1 MGELKELILEV
12 LEKYNI
18 TQKELCNILEVSEA
32 SLKRLK
38 GTLPYGNVSGELKQ
52 SVQEHLE
59 QLLESDNAIEKREGQ
74 TERKPKYV
82 EDGENIII
90 YYGGNKEV
98 VITKDILRDIKNYYC
113 TGKFTVG
120 ETALKFGLLDEEFF
134 AIKTAFGIVKRSFP
148 YLEEDLDKF
157 SPEEL
162 AEKTRIEK
170 KRLYFQKLEQGK
182 YKDQERELKKHHQDS
197 FLMNKLIDNLN
208 LIERNPVKVVHR
220 DFATDEYQGVMQL
233 SDLHFGTKVDLLEN
247 QYSTNIA
254 QERLEKLFAIAI
266 DTFNKYDISKV
277 SIMFTGDMSNVM
289 IHKDKEMAQ
298 ESARTVAMLK
308 LSDILAQL
316 INDLVEKGFK
326 VEISGILGNES
337 RLADEFSSI
346 DRFSVDSMD
355 FVLHQM
361 LKLRLSNNKGLTF
374 VNECDRLSDVVKV
387 QDKNFLLIHGD
398 TIKGDINKAINYLK
412 LKHMEKGIK
421 IDYVL
426 FGHIHDPLVS
436 CGYARSGA
444 LVGADSYSS
453 HKLNIPIS
461 HVSQNIGVVSSR
473 GINITPIKL

>member
-1 MGELKELILEV
+1 LGELKELILEV

>member
-38 GTLPYGNVSGELKQ
+38 GTLPYGNVSGELEQ

-247 QYSTNIA
+247 KYSTNIA

-266 DTFNKYDISKV
+266 GTFNKYDISKV